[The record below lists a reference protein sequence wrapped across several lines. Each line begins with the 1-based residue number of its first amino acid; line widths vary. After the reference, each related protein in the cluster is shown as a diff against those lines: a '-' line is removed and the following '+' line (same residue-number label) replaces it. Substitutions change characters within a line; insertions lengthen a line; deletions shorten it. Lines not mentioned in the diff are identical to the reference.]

1 MTSRD
6 HRAVQQSYDTVADEY
21 ARRFGDELDHKPL
34 DRALLAA
41 LIEENEPGAPIA
53 DLGCGPGHVAGWLA
67 ACDITAVGIDLSPKM
82 IAVARRSYAKA
93 EFRQGDL
100 LALPAENEEFG
111 CLLALY
117 SLIHLK
123 TTELAPALREIRRV
137 LRPRG
142 LALVSFHVGNE
153 VRHFT
158 QLCDHNVD
166 LDFHFFE
173 VESVVEAMEAE
184 GLTVEARLTRTNYP
198 DEVATRRAYLLA
210 RRA

>member
-123 TTELAPALREIRRV
+123 TTELAPALR
-137 LRPRG
+137 
-142 LALVSFHVGNE
+142 
-153 VRHFT
+153 
-158 QLCDHNVD
+158 
-166 LDFHFFE
+166 FE